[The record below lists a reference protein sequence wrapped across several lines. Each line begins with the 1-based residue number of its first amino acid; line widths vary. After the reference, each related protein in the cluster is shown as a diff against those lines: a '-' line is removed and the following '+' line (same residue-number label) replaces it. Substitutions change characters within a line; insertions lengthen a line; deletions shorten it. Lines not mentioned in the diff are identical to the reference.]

1 MKNTIFVSFI
11 VFIFSTF
18 SYAQS
23 NIYDDFSKKDL
34 SHWITGGIEIKYSH
48 ESDNRENGYAEIFT
62 TNNVKSNSYIGKII
76 RFGNINF
83 TAGNYVNIMLQGI
96 NNDVYVRISLLYD
109 IDNNGKFNEDKDIM
123 LQSKPISIKFNGWKE
138 IKIKL
143 DAENFSIISNFNDD
157 FTVTEEEA
165 IAIQFE
171 FETGKNFKES
181 KFESGIALISE
192 IVNKEITSESEK
204 SQNKSED
211 KESYFDARNYPNP
224 FNPNTTISYTLKQS
238 TSVKLTVYDRL
249 GREVKTLV
257 DEQQS
262 AGTYSV
268 EFNASNLPSGIYFYR
283 IRTPEKTE
291 VRKMIL
297 AK

>member
-48 ESDNRENGYAEIFT
+48 ETDNRENGYAEIFT

-96 NNDVYVRISLLYD
+96 NNDVNVRISLLYD

-262 AGTYSV
+262 AGTHSV